1 MTIKESTMRRI
12 GYGMSGL
19 VVAFMLLDGAMKL
32 VPLDIVITST
42 AELGYAASKGL
53 ARGLGLLALACTALY
68 VFPRTAMLGAIL
80 LTAYMGGT
88 VAIHLR
94 VGNPV
99 FSHLL
104 FGPYLA
110 VLAWGGIYLRDP
122 RVRALLP
129 FSRRSP

>member
-1 MTIKESTMRRI
+1 MAIKELTMRRV

-32 VPLDIVITST
+32 VPLDIVIKST
-42 AELGYAASKGL
+42 AELGYPASEGL

-68 VFPRTAMLGAIL
+68 VFPQTALLGAIL

-122 RVRALLP
+122 GVRALLP
-129 FSRRSP
+129 FRRRSP